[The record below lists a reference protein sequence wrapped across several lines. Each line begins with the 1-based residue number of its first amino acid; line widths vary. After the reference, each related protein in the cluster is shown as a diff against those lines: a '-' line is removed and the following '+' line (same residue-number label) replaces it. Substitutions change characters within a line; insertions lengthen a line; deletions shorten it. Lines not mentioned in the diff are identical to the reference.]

1 MYEKVSLKTIMILVT
16 TAILI
21 MPLWVVVVN
30 ICTPISWR
38 YNAPVETSV
47 PIIIDIS
54 RSRVKGITSFMIAGS
69 NLLFVVSHHL
79 GLRDFSDYP
88 FIQYQFHLN
97 SINFSFLKSES
108 R

>member
-21 MPLWVVVVN
+21 MPWAAIAALARAVD
-30 ICTPISWR
+30 
-38 YNAPVETSV
+38 V

-54 RSRVKGITSFMIAGS
+54 RSRVKGVTSFMIAGS

-108 R
+108 K